1 MHLELTVHAKEKYMH
16 MYVPTTIF
24 FSIFGCVSTF
34 PGINLD
40 SDLWQISVQD

>member
-1 MHLELTVHAKEKYMH
+1 MH
-16 MYVPTTIF
+16 MYVPTAIS
-24 FSIFGCVSTF
+24 SIFGCVSTF